1 VHAGQP
7 DSASVRRA
15 IPQLVRLK
23 AFPTTLLL
31 DAGGRIRYVHTG
43 FDGPATGS
51 AFERQKAL
59 LQNKINALLA
69 E

>member
-1 VHAGQP
+1 
-7 DSASVRRA
+7 
-15 IPQLVRLK
+15 
-23 AFPTTLLL
+23 L